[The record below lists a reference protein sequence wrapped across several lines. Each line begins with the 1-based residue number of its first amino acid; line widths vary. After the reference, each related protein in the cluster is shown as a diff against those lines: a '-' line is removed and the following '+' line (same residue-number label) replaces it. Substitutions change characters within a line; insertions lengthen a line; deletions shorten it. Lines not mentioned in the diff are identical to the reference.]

1 MRSIDMSLFRK
12 KPVRSKTP
20 SAEEIQAA
28 LRKKYAEVSQS
39 AEGKF
44 GYPTGRSG
52 AKALGYDLSILE
64 GMPHE
69 LVESF
74 CGVGNPFVLGP
85 VKPGE
90 TVLDVGCGAGF
101 DLFVA
106 GRLVGQAGKV
116 RGIDLTAEMAAK
128 ARKNL
133 GLAGIATGEVRV
145 AGAEDIP
152 YSENTFDIIISN
164 GVFNLSPLKE
174 KSFREVHRVLK
185 SGGRLQF
192 ADIVLKADLPR
203 DVANS
208 LDAWSD

>member
-1 MRSIDMSLFRK
+1 MSLFRK
-12 KPVRSKTP
+12 KPVKQKQP
-20 SAEEIQAA
+20 SVEEIRAA

-44 GYPTGRSG
+44 SYPTGRSG
-52 AKALGYDLSILE
+52 ARALGYDLSVLE
-64 GMPHE
+64 GMPDE

-85 VKPGE
+85 IRPEE

-106 GRLVGQAGKV
+106 SRLVGRKGKV
-116 RGIDLTAEMAAK
+116 CGIDLTAEMAAK

-133 GLAGIATGEVRV
+133 ARAGIATGEVRL

-152 YSENTFDIIISN
+152 YDEKTFDIVISN
-164 GVFNLSPLKE
+164 GVLNLSPLKE
-174 KSFREVHRVLK
+174 KSFQEIRRVLK

-192 ADIVLKADLPR
+192 ADIVLKADLPQ